1 MDTRSASSRN
11 KLSGKMIFYVHRRSY
26 NICERPY
33 MGHEMWVR
41 NDPFRNI
48 APTVRDDPK
57 LLDDGGEIRK
67 S

>member
-1 MDTRSASSRN
+1 MN
-11 KLSGKMIFYVHRRSY
+11 FYVHRRSY

-33 MGHEMWVR
+33 MAHEMWVR

-48 APTVRDDPK
+48 VPTVRDDPK